1 MKIGILTHQYINN
14 YGAFLQA
21 WALREAI
28 AELFPND
35 EVQIIDY
42 VNLKHFIINAG
53 GWFRFYKNRESFKDW
68 MEKIKLPRTF
78 AKARNQEM
86 ILSKR
91 CFNAKQINALDFDCI
106 IVGSDEVWN
115 YKDTKGNAALKF
127 GEGLTCKNLI
137 AYAPSVGKT
146 AADECVPEYVIRG
159 IKKFK
164 KISAR
169 DDLTEQLVC
178 NITGTAPE
186 RVLDPTFLAEFP
198 RAELA
203 AKKKPYILF
212 YYCEN
217 LPHNILNQIFSYAKE
232 HGLAVYGAGE
242 CDKRYSEITVNLM
255 PFEWVEMFRK
265 NEIKSHHYIISFD
278 PRDSTENCLTGK
290 RAQELGLE
298 YAKANFPGHQA
309 LVCTHMD
316 GHNGSGNIHVHI
328 VINSLRKL
336 DVPQQ
341 PFMERPIDCKAG
353 YKHHVTN
360 EYLKHLQ
367 KSLMDLCQREFLHQ
381 VDLLSPSRTGVTEA
395 EYWAQRWLDEKK
407 QEIEEKGF
415 TPNPTKF
422 QTQKQLIRD
431 AVAAAREKAIS
442 YEDFQ
447 EILQDEYDVFVKT
460 QRGRYSYLLPE
471 RNKFISERS
480 LGDSC
485 KRECLEGFFIQ
496 NAERNLRYKEDP
508 ILIFTTRTRL
518 RLVVDLQENVKA
530 QENLAYALKVKI
542 SNLQK
547 MAETLVWVQE
557 NNINDL
563 AELNDLC
570 KTAQAN
576 AQAAYER
583 LSQAEDELYKTNE
596 QIHYAGQYL
605 STKEVQQQ
613 FAKAIFKKK
622 FRAEHSKELDAYAES
637 VKYFREENDGKLPS
651 LKSLKKRK
659 EELIKEIVEK
669 KKAYAPLKE
678 ESRRLEIA
686 SDNVYSIFRKTN
698 EMKSDL
704 AWKREWEA
712 KVREKARQEQARQEQ
727 RARQPKRKKRSYDM
741 SL

>member
-1 MKIGILTHQYINN
+1 
-14 YGAFLQA
+14 
-21 WALREAI
+21 
-28 AELFPND
+28 
-35 EVQIIDY
+35 
-42 VNLKHFIINAG
+42 
-53 GWFRFYKNRESFKDW
+53 
-68 MEKIKLPRTF
+68 
-78 AKARNQEM
+78 
-86 ILSKR
+86 
-91 CFNAKQINALDFDCI
+91 
-106 IVGSDEVWN
+106 
-115 YKDTKGNAALKF
+115 
-127 GEGLTCKNLI
+127 
-137 AYAPSVGKT
+137 
-146 AADECVPEYVIRG
+146 
-159 IKKFK
+159 
-164 KISAR
+164 
-169 DDLTEQLVC
+169 
-178 NITGTAPE
+178 
-186 RVLDPTFLAEFP
+186 
-198 RAELA
+198 
-203 AKKKPYILF
+203 
-212 YYCEN
+212 
-217 LPHNILNQIFSYAKE
+217 
-232 HGLAVYGAGE
+232 
-242 CDKRYSEITVNLM
+242 
-255 PFEWVEMFRK
+255 
-265 NEIKSHHYIISFD
+265 
-278 PRDSTENCLTGK
+278 
-290 RAQELGLE
+290 
-298 YAKANFPGHQA
+298 
-309 LVCTHMD
+309 MD

-336 DVPQQ
+336 DVPKQ
-341 PFMERPIDCKAG
+341 PFMEQSIDCKAG

-367 KSLMDLCQREFLHQ
+367 KSLMDLCNREFLHQ

-407 QEIEEKGF
+407 QEIEKEGF

-447 EILQDEYDVFVKT
+447 SILQNEYNIFVKT
-460 QRGRYSYLLPE
+460 QRGRYSYLPPE

-480 LGDSC
+480 LGESS
-485 KRECLEGFFIQ
+485 KRECLEGFFVQ
-496 NAERNLRYKEDP
+496 NAEKNLRYKEDP

-563 AELNDLC
+563 TELNDLC

-576 AQAAYER
+576 AQAAYDR
-583 LSQAEDELYKTNE
+583 LSQTEDELYKTNE

-613 FAKAIFKKK
+613 FAKAFFKKK

-637 VKYFREENDGKLPS
+637 VKYFWEENDGKLPS

-659 EELIKEIVEK
+659 EELTKEIAER
-669 KKAYAPLKE
+669 KKAYAPLRE

-686 SDNVYSIFRKTN
+686 SDNVYSIFRKTD

-704 AWKREWEA
+704 A
-712 KVREKARQEQARQEQ
+712 
-727 RARQPKRKKRSYDM
+727 
-741 SL
+741 